1 MFIWMLDP
9 EIWLTLVTLTFL
21 EIILGVDNIIFLSL
35 VVAKLPPH
43 QQNVARKLGLSGAMV
58 MRVLLLV
65 SIAWL
70 AHITVPLFTIAH
82 FVISV
87 RTIILFVGGCFLIYK
102 SLQEIRGELQL
113 EEELHSGGQRQLS
126 LAGAVVQ
133 IMLLDIVFSL
143 DSVITAV
150 GLSQH
155 IFIMITAV
163 IIAVGIMMFAAKTI
177 GDFVN
182 NTPTMKMLA
191 LTFLLLVGIL
201 LVADSLEIHI
211 AKGYLYFAIFFSLAV
226 ETLNIIRNKKII
238 KASDSEEAYDSLP
251 LNK

>member
-82 FVISV
+82 FVVSV

-102 SLQEIRGELQL
+102 SLQEIRGEL
-113 EEELHSGGQRQLS
+113 
-126 LAGAVVQ
+126 
-133 IMLLDIVFSL
+133 
-143 DSVITAV
+143 
-150 GLSQH
+150 
-155 IFIMITAV
+155 
-163 IIAVGIMMFAAKTI
+163 
-177 GDFVN
+177 
-182 NTPTMKMLA
+182 
-191 LTFLLLVGIL
+191 
-201 LVADSLEIHI
+201 
-211 AKGYLYFAIFFSLAV
+211 
-226 ETLNIIRNKKII
+226 
-238 KASDSEEAYDSLP
+238 
-251 LNK
+251 

>member
-82 FVISV
+82 FVVSV

-113 EEELHSGGQRQLS
+113 EEESHGGGQRQLS
-126 LAGAVVQ
+126 LAGVQ

-238 KASDSEEAYDSLP
+238 KASQPAEAYDSLQ

>member
-43 QQNVARKLGLSGAMV
+43 QQNIARKLGLSGAMV

-70 AHITVPLFTIAH
+70 AHITLPLFTISH
-82 FVISV
+82 FVVSV

-113 EEELHSGGQRQLS
+113 EEESHGGGQRQLS

-163 IIAVGIMMFAAKTI
+163 IVAVGIMMFAAKTI

-191 LTFLLLVGIL
+191 LTFLLLVGVL

-238 KASDSEEAYDSLP
+238 KASQSEEAYDSLP
-251 LNK
+251 INK

>member
-82 FVISV
+82 FVVSV

-113 EEELHSGGQRQLS
+113 EEESHGGGQRQLS
-126 LAGAVVQ
+126 QAGAVVQ

-238 KASDSEEAYDSLP
+238 KASQPAEAYDSLQ

>member
-82 FVISV
+82 FVVSV

-113 EEELHSGGQRQLS
+113 EEESHGGGQRQLS

-133 IMLLDIVFSL
+133 IMLLDIIFSL

-150 GLSQH
+150 GLSDH
-155 IFIMITAV
+155 LFIMMAAV
-163 IIAVGIMMFAAKTI
+163 VIAVLVMMVAARSI
-177 GDFVN
+177 GDFVDRH
-182 NTPTMKMLA
+182 PSVKMLA
-191 LTFLLLVGIL
+191 LSFLILVGFTL
-201 LVADSLEIHI
+201 MLESFDVHVP
-211 AKGYLYFAIFFSLAV
+211 KGYIYFAMFFSIAV
-226 ETLNIIRNKKII
+226 ESLNLLRNKKN
-238 KASDSEEAYDSLP
+238 P
-251 LNK
+251 L

>member
-65 SIAWL
+65 SIARL
-70 AHITVPLFTIAH
+70 AHITLPLFTIAH
-82 FVISV
+82 FVVSV

-113 EEELHSGGQRQLS
+113 AEESHGGGQRQLS
-126 LAGAVVQ
+126 LAGAITQ

-163 IIAVGIMMFAAKTI
+163 IIAVGIMMFAAK
-177 GDFVN
+177 
-182 NTPTMKMLA
+182 PSA
-191 LTFLLLVGIL
+191 IL
-201 LVADSLEIHI
+201 SI
-211 AKGYLYFAIFFSLAV
+211 
-226 ETLNIIRNKKII
+226 TRQR
-238 KASDSEEAYDSLP
+238 
-251 LNK
+251 